1 MYDIIGDV
9 KLRYYLKC
17 LSVTNFVYTIIYCKV
32 SCKIEISPSMNSN
45 NNTVIY
51 NVHMVSQMVQ
61 AVTRR
66 KVGGGSKK
74 RHGKNNTS

>member
-32 SCKIEISPSMNSN
+32 SCKIEISPSEL
-45 NNTVIY
+45 
-51 NVHMVSQMVQ
+51 
-61 AVTRR
+61 
-66 KVGGGSKK
+66 K
-74 RHGKNNTS
+74 